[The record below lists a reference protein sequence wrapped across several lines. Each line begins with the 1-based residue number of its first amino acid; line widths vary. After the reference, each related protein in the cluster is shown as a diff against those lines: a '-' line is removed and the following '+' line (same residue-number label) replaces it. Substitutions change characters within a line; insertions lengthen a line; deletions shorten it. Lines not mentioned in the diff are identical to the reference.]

1 MTVLELTPESR
12 AGAYEVLTSSGS
24 RYLVVVAEETTV
36 SRVPGA
42 APSVESYWGSVS
54 RYRDTE
60 PLVCSV
66 VRFVEGQKGVLQY
79 VKEER
84 RSDPEYVVSTRVT
97 TPVTSIRLLPAE

>member
-1 MTVLELTPESR
+1 MTILELTPESP
-12 AGAYEVLTSSGS
+12 AGEYEVLTASGS
-24 RYLVVVAEETTV
+24 RYLVVVGEQATV
-36 SRVPGA
+36 SRAPGA

-66 VRFVEGQKGVLQY
+66 VRFVVGEKGVLQY

-84 RSDPEYVVSTRVT
+84 RSDPEYVNSTRLT
-97 TPVTSIRLLPAE
+97 TPVTAIRLVDAE